1 MNYYKNYRT
10 AELALK
16 IRAIYINN
24 MLSQMELPEELL
36 GYGTD
41 MIHVDTD
48 ELHMEVTMGKVKLTY
63 YIPYEDYTD
72 NWEVPLELID
82 KPDEDIKRIFLET
95 IRHDYELA
103 YRRQESQLIDM
114 AKYLGYEL
122 VKK

>member
-24 MLSQMELPEELL
+24 MLSEMELPEELL
-36 GYGTD
+36 GYGAD
-41 MIHVDTD
+41 PIHVDTD

-63 YIPYEDYTD
+63 YIHYEDYTD

-82 KPDEDIKRIFLET
+82 KPDEDVKRIFLEN
-95 IRHDYELA
+95 IRYDYELA